1 MPKLGL
7 RPYANIDEGLE
18 SYIGYNFSRLENVFE
33 RMQDV
38 MNGVTMVTG
47 DATFA
52 TGLAS
57 VDGCTACLG
66 VDASAAAAYV
76 SCSPTSAGQMRVR
89 VFTSAFALSITAVS
103 IQWVAVGELV
113 LS

>member
-38 MNGVTMVTG
+38 MSGVTVITG
-47 DATFA
+47 DGTFA

-57 VDGCTACLG
+57 VDNCVACLG
-66 VDASAAAAYV
+66 VDASAGACFVA
-76 SCSPTSAGQMRVR
+76 CTPTSSGQMRVR
-89 VFTSAFALSITAVS
+89 VFTSAMALSITAVS